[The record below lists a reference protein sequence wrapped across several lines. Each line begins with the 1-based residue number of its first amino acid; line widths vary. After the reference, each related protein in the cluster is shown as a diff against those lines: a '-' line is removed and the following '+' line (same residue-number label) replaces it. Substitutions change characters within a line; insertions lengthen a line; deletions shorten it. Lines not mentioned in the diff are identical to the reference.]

1 MLDCNMKKNLFNLK
15 FFNHNFLITG
25 GAGFIGSN
33 LVSYLMNNNA
43 NLVRVVDN
51 LSTGNLDNIKQYLD
65 SPNFEFINGDII
77 DPLLCEKA
85 VTNINFISHQAAL
98 GSVPR
103 SISTPLHTHSS
114 NVTGFLN
121 LINAAKKS
129 LKLKNFVY
137 ASSSSVYGDS
147 PILPKIEGNEGEVL
161 SPYAGSKQMNEI
173 YANIFSKVYNF
184 NSVGLRYFN
193 IFGPRQNPDS
203 EYSAVI
209 PVFCRKIINNQTCVI
224 NGKGDTSRDFTYV
237 DNAVIANLLA
247 LKSELNTHQVFNIG
261 CGSNYSLNNLVEKLE
276 EISAKKITVK
286 YGSERKGDVKHSHAN
301 IDKANSLLNFEPVVS
316 FEEGLNLTY
325 KYYSNLEN
333 EK

>member
-1 MLDCNMKKNLFNLK
+1 MQDFDMKKNLFNDS
-15 FFNHNFLITG
+15 FFENNFLITG

-33 LVSYLMNNNA
+33 IVSYLINNNA
-43 NLVRVVDN
+43 KFVRVLDN
-51 LSTGNLDNIKQYLD
+51 LSTGDLNNIKEFLD
-65 SPNFEFINGDII
+65 CSNFEFIKGDIV
-77 DPLLCEKA
+77 DPSTCEMAIKD
-85 VTNINFISHQAAL
+85 INYISHQAAL

-103 SISTPLHTHSS
+103 SISSPLETHKS

-121 LINAAKKS
+121 IIDSAKRCVS
-129 LKLKNFVY
+129 LKNFVY

-147 PILPKIEGNEGEVL
+147 PILPKTEGNEGKVL

-173 YANIFSKVYNF
+173 YASIFSKVYNF

-286 YGSERKGDVKHSHAN
+286 YGLERKGDVKHSHAN